1 MKLYHSYRLVF
12 FFIYAV
18 VSTVYGQISISPKG
32 GNHYGLREVNIDY
45 PSDYKAYYTLDG
57 STPNKR
63 STSVPGKIE
72 LGGNTVLRFLFI
84 DKEGKQFEQTH
95 SYIVEKKHTLPIV
108 SIAGNPAYFFDSLEG
123 MFEMGC
129 CADTVSPYFGAN
141 FWKKKE
147 RAVNFEFFENA
158 PKNKDANVN
167 QIVGIKIFGGFS
179 KAMPQKSL
187 AIHARNKYGSN
198 KLKYAFFPQLPFKKY
213 KSLIL
218 RNGGNDME
226 GSHIR
231 DVLATQLMKGTGLFY
246 QEYRPVIVYING
258 KYWGKYNLREKINEH
273 FIKAHTGY
281 HKDSLVIMR
290 HNADKQYGSPS
301 DYRKFISKLANLD
314 MTIKENVDY
323 VASKMDIRNYF
334 LYNIAQIY
342 TGNGDAGGNIRYYK
356 HVSDT
361 AKWRWIFYD
370 LDATFN
376 INGNKEV
383 LKNSLVDFTALKN
396 EAWPNPPWSTLIIRK
411 LLENDSL
418 RYVYIN
424 DFCFYLSTI
433 FEPKTTTAIFNDL
446 ISPLEPEIDFHLQ
459 RWGIS
464 RKKYNQ
470 HLSYISS
477 FLLNRPKVILM
488 HLQNRFDL
496 PATSLITVN
505 YQEEFGTVYIND
517 KKVKSGFNGI
527 FFQGIPFHCLA
538 EPNFD
543 YEFAGWGHSKEI
555 IPEIYQMISSNQYT
569 ISPIFRERRKSP
581 FAFKIRITE
590 IDSYQDKNKH
600 GDWIE
605 LFNRTEQPIDISNW
619 ILKDNNDKHSFTFPA
634 PTIIAPKGFLI
645 VAQDSA
651 AFLKYFKNPQSDVIG
666 SFGFG
671 LEANKDKIRL
681 YDAQLRKVDE
691 VNLHKIV
698 SKDLSDTLSISLKDI
713 HLLKYDIDNWLVES
727 TSAGKQGDFSKNH
740 ELESRKKQQR
750 MLLLFYSGILSTI
763 LFLFFFSF
771 FLSSFLSF
779 FLF

>member
-1 MKLYHSYRLVF
+1 LKLYHSYRLVF

-167 QIVGIKIFGGFS
+167 QIVGIKTFGGFS

-226 GSHIR
+226 GAHIR

-376 INGNKEV
+376 INGSNEV
-383 LKNSLVDFTALKN
+383 LKNSLVNFTTLKD
-396 EAWPNPPWSTLIIRK
+396 ESWPNPPWSTLIIRK

-418 RYVYIN
+418 RFLYIN
-424 DFCFYLSTI
+424 DFAFYLND
-433 FEPKTTTAIFNDL
+433 IFNSKNVNTVFNNL
-446 ISPLEPEIDFHLQ
+446 TTEIDSEIGFHLQ

-470 HLSYISS
+470 HLNYIEE
-477 FLLNRPKVILM
+477 FIIKRPKILIT
-488 HLQNRFDL
+488 HLQNRFNL
-496 PATSLITVN
+496 PAITQLSIH
-505 YQEEFGTVYIND
+505 YEKEKGTVIFNG
-517 KKVKSGFNGI
+517 KPVKSNFKGV
-527 FFQGIPFHCLA
+527 FFQGIPVHYKVV
-538 EPNFD
+538 PNYD
-543 YEFAGWGHSKEI
+543 YEFAGWHNSKDI
-555 IPEIYQMISSNQYT
+555 QSDVYQMIT
-569 ISPIFRERRKSP
+569 DDKFIIAPKLRERRKSE
-581 FAFKIRITE
+581 FAFKVIITE
-590 IDSYQDKNKH
+590 IDSYQKNNKH

-605 LFNRTEQPIDISNW
+605 IYNRTDKTIDVSNW
-619 ILKDNNDKHSFTFPA
+619 ILKDSQDDHHFVFPSQQFIQPND
-634 PTIIAPKGFLI
+634 FLI
-645 VAQDSA
+645 LAQDKE
-651 AFLKYFKNPQSDVIG
+651 AFEAFFKQAKVDVIG

-671 LEANKDKIRL
+671 LGANKDIIRL
-681 YDAQLRKVDE
+681 YDAQGRKVDY
-691 VNLHKIV
+691 VDLKDMQDLDVSDTTTIHIKDVHKIEN
-698 SKDLSDTLSISLKDI
+698 T
-713 HLLKYDIDNWLVES
+713 IDNWVTEKYS
-727 TSAGKQGDFSKNH
+727 PGKRGENSEYLERSKINQ
-740 ELESRKKQQR
+740 RKKKLLFFYSGFLISSL
-750 MLLLFYSGILSTI
+750 LLLF
-763 LFLFFFSF
+763 FSVS
-771 FLSSFLSF
+771 LWRRKRK
-779 FLF
+779 